1 MKQLLPTMPR
11 IFMLGICLLSVPLL
25 AQKQT
30 KTYNE
35 KFNVGTDA
43 VLDINTSYADI
54 QFETWDKN
62 EVSVEATIEL
72 EGASEEE
79 AAAYFEK
86 SGIKILG
93 NSKTIEI
100 RTYGNNWSF
109 GRSLWP
115 PDPANPVP
123 PIAPFVEMDQ
133 FFMDFE
139 FPEMP
144 PMPEMPP
151 LPPIPDVNFDY
162 QAYKKDGEKYLKKWK
177 KEFNKNFDKEYQE
190 EMEAWGKEFAARAE
204 AKRDLIQ
211 ERKEAMEERR
221 QAMEEQREEMQQQ
234 REEMREQALIQRKQ
248 ATEDRQRAMKVA
260 KEARDKSLFIIS
272 EADGPNIFYR
282 SEDGESRNY
291 KVKKT
296 IKIKMPKSAT
306 LKMNVRHGEVKLA
319 ANTRNMNATLSYAS
333 LQASTIEGDKTQI
346 TASYSPV
353 KVAQWKYGN
362 LNTSFSEGIQLD
374 AVTQLNLTTTS
385 SEVVINKVLKS
396 LLCRNDLGMLSILA
410 VDPNFTKLDIR
421 VQNGE
426 LQCVLPKT
434 PFAVTA
440 NTTRSEFSYPASWT
454 LSNTKNGQEVLYKGF
469 SQKGTTAKNLSLK
482 GSYSTIVLK

>member
-1 MKQLLPTMPR
+1 MKQLLTTMPR
-11 IFMLGICLLSVPLL
+11 IFMLAMLFLSVQMV

-72 EGASEEE
+72 EGATEEE
-79 AAAYFEK
+79 AEAYFK
-86 SGIKILG
+86 NSGMSILG

-100 RTYGNNWSF
+100 KTYGNNSSSF
-109 GRSLWP
+109 RNSLWP
-115 PDPANPVP
+115 PDPANPV
-123 PIAPFVEMDQ
+123 APVMPAFPEMEQ
-133 FFMDFE
+133 LFMDLEIPE
-139 FPEMP
+139 FPEMPEMP
-144 PMPEMPP
+144 PMP
-151 LPPIPDVNFDY
+151 PIPHINFDY
-162 QAYKKDGEKYLKKWK
+162 EAYQKDGEKYLKKWK

-204 AKRDLIQ
+204 AKRDLMQ
-211 ERKEAMEERR
+211 ERRE
-221 QAMEEQREEMQQQ
+221 AMEEQREEMQQQ
-234 REEMREQALIQRKQ
+234 REEMREQAMEMRKQ
-248 ATEDRQRAMKVA
+248 ATEDRQRAVKEA
-260 KEARDKSLFIIS
+260 REARDKALFEMS
-272 EADGPNIFYR
+272 DSDAPNIFFR
-282 SEDGESRNY
+282 SKDGESKNY
-291 KVKKT
+291 KIKKT

-346 TASYSPV
+346 NASYSPV

-362 LNTSFSEGIQLD
+362 LNTSFSDGIELD
-374 AVTQLNLTTTS
+374 AVTQLTLTTIS
-385 SEVVINKVLKS
+385 SEVVIKKLLKS
-396 LLCRNDLGMLSILA
+396 LLCTNDLGMLSILA

-426 LQCVLPKT
+426 LQCVLPNT
-434 PFAVTA
+434 PFAITA
-440 NTTRSEFSYPASWT
+440 KTTRSEFSYPASWT
-454 LSNTKNGQEVLYKGF
+454 LSNTKSGQEVYYTGF
-469 SQKGTTAKNLSLK
+469 SQKGSTAKNLALS
-482 GSYSTIVLK
+482 SNYSSIVLQ

>member
-1 MKQLLPTMPR
+1 
-11 IFMLGICLLSVPLL
+11 MLGICLLSVPLL
-25 AQKQT
+25 AQKKT
-30 KTYNE
+30 KTYSE
-35 KFNVGTDA
+35 KFTVGTDA

-79 AAAYFEK
+79 AADYFEK
-86 SGIKILG
+86 SGISILG

-100 RTYGNNWSF
+100 KTYGNNSWSF
-109 GRSLWP
+109 RNSIWP
-115 PDPANPVP
+115 PDPANPIP
-123 PIAPFVEMDQ
+123 HIAPLAEMEQ
-133 FFMDFE
+133 LFRDFE
-139 FPEMP
+139 IPEMP

-151 LPPIPDVNFDY
+151 LPPIPNVNFDY
-162 QAYKKDGEKYLKKWK
+162 QAYQKDGEKYLKKWK

-204 AKRDLIQ
+204 AKRDLMQ
-211 ERKEAMEERR
+211 DRKDAMEDRKEAMEERR

-234 REEMREQALIQRKQ
+234 RDEMREQAMELRKQ
-248 ATEDRQRAMKVA
+248 ATEDRQRAIKEA
-260 KEARDKSLFIIS
+260 KEARDKSLFIINES
-272 EADGPNIFYR
+272 EGPNIFYR

-333 LQASTIEGDKTQI
+333 LQAYTIEGDKTQI

-362 LNTSFSEGIQLD
+362 LNTSFSDGIVLD

-410 VDPNFTKLDIR
+410 VDPNFTSLDIR

-426 LQCVLPKT
+426 LQCVLPET

-440 NTTRSEFSYPASWT
+440 KTTRSEFSYPASWT
-454 LSNTKNGQEVLYKGF
+454 LSNTKSGQEVLYKGF
-469 SQKGTTAKNLSLK
+469 SQKGTTAKNLSLN
-482 GSYSTIVLK
+482 STYSTIVLK

>member
-1 MKQLLPTMPR
+1 MKQFLPTMPR
-11 IFMLGICLLSVPLL
+11 ILMLGMLFLSASIY

-30 KTYNE
+30 KIYSE
-35 KFNVGTDA
+35 KFTVGTDA

-72 EGASEEE
+72 EGATEEE
-79 AAAYFEK
+79 AEAYFK
-86 SGIKILG
+86 NSGIKILG

-100 RTYGNNWSF
+100 KTYGNNSWSF
-109 GRSLWP
+109 RNSLWP
-115 PDPANPVP
+115 TDPANPT
-123 PIAPFVEMDQ
+123 APVLPAFPEMEQ
-133 FFMDFE
+133 LFMDLQIPE
-139 FPEMP
+139 MPAMPEMP
-144 PMPEMPP
+144 PMP
-151 LPPIPDVNFDY
+151 PIPHVTFDY
-162 QAYKKDGEKYLKKWK
+162 EAYQKDGEKYLKKWK
-177 KEFNKNFDKEYQE
+177 KEFNKNFDKEYQD

-204 AKRDLIQ
+204 AKRDLMQ
-211 ERKEAMEERR
+211 ERRE
-221 QAMEEQREEMQQQ
+221 AMEEQREELMQQ
-234 REEMREQALIQRKQ
+234 REELREQAQEMRQQ
-248 ATEDRQRAMKVA
+248 ATEDRQRAIMEA
-260 KEARDKSLFIIS
+260 KEARDKALFKMRDS
-272 EADGPNIFYR
+272 DAPSIFFR
-282 SEDGESRNY
+282 SEDGKPTQY

-333 LQASTIEGDKTQI
+333 LQATTIEGDKTQI

-362 LNTSFSEGIQLD
+362 LNTSFSDGIELD
-374 AVTQLNLTTTS
+374 AVTQLTLTTTS
-385 SEVVINKVLKS
+385 SEVVIKKLLKS

-410 VDPNFTKLDIR
+410 VDPNFTSLDIR

-440 NTTRSEFSYPASWT
+440 NNTRSEFSYPASWT
-454 LSNTKNGQEVLYKGF
+454 LSNTKNGQDVIYKGF
-469 SQKGTTAKNLSLK
+469 SQKGTTTKNLALNS
-482 GSYSTIVLK
+482 SYSSIVLK